1 MSEAYGNEKFI
12 IKLKS
17 ALILKQ
23 NEGILRV
30 NTLHLF
36 KDNKEYLHIVIILLS
51 RTNRKMDSLLNIL
64 PQLKLAFSIL
74 VILLH
79 FICEFCPKTAK

>member
-30 NTLHLF
+30 NTLIIPSFCLIPLF
-36 KDNKEYLHIVIILLS
+36 KDN
-51 RTNRKMDSLLNIL
+51 
-64 PQLKLAFSIL
+64 
-74 VILLH
+74 
-79 FICEFCPKTAK
+79 